1 MVSLAIKAGAL
12 VVPRAVR
19 GAPGVFRF
27 IVARGPRAL
36 RARQILRPLVGLGV
50 TGAVAAGGTILATQ
64 LVSQDRQ
71 KNGQIGSGFKE
82 APRLPA
88 QRMPV
93 RRGQIVT
100 PGPVPVEFVKSW
112 QACAALF
119 AIDTQGVR
127 WVWRPKLG
135 IWKRIRNTRNI
146 VISGKDIRRARRLV
160 RISKRLNKMRTQIR

>member
-1 MVSLAIKAGAL
+1 MAQ
-12 VVPRAVR
+12 VP
-19 GAPGVFRF
+19 
-27 IVARGPRAL
+27 
-36 RARQILRPLVGLGV
+36 ARQP
-50 TGAVAAGGTILATQ
+50 
-64 LVSQDRQ
+64 
-71 KNGQIGSGFKE
+71 GQV
-82 APRLPA
+82 
-88 QRMPV
+88 PV

>member
-1 MVSLAIKAGAL
+1 MIMLAIRGAAL
-12 VVPRAVR
+12 VAPRAIR
-19 GAPGVFRF
+19 GAPGAFRF
-27 IVARGPRAL
+27 IIQRGPRAL
-36 RARQILRPLVGLGV
+36 RARQILRPL
-50 TGAVAAGGTILATQ
+50 TGAVVAGTGAAGVAFG
-64 LVSQDRQ
+64 VSQGIDAVQARRRREEPM
-71 KNGQIGSGFKE
+71 SM
-82 APRLPA
+82 APRGQPTRL
-88 QRMPV
+88 PV